1 MTLKLVSPSTFGK
14 TMTWC
19 LYWTC
24 HHVLFSHKTWRGI
37 CPKDLNLVHQLCLTK
52 NKCDISL
59 FLFSFSVMYL
69 WRELGFVCPLIRIAC
84 SIGTF
89 LSMSFLT
96 DACVRLWLSVLWF
109 HVLVILRFWPCF
121 SKYCSFCVYL
131 PVHVKTI
138 AHHFLGLLCSSHHQ
152 DKWDQLICKNH
163 SISITIFFIRG
174 NEIYFRVV
182 S

>member
-1 MTLKLVSPSTFGK
+1 
-14 TMTWC
+14 MTWC

-24 HHVLFSHKTWRGI
+24 HHVLFSHTTWRGI

-84 SIGTF
+84 WIGTI

-109 HVLVILRFWPCF
+109 HVLVILPFWPCF
-121 SKYCSFCVYL
+121 TKYCSFCVYL

-138 AHHFLGLLCSSHHQ
+138 THHFLCLLCWSHHQ

-174 NEIYFRVV
+174 NEIYFQLVL
-182 S
+182 